1 MKNLLNFLA
10 IALLNGAFLYP
21 LFFSGIGR
29 PVAWWL
35 VGVMAAGG
43 TAAYTSWS
51 STANSSE
58 MAGRIDKTRCMYYK
72 SSFSEIMWNRKTIGN
87 CGR

>member
-10 IALLNGAFLYP
+10 VVLLNAAFLYP

-35 VGVMAAGG
+35 VAAMAAGG
-43 TAAYTSWS
+43 TGCIYL
-51 STANSSE
+51 
-58 MAGRIDKTRCMYYK
+58 MVKY
-72 SSFSEIMWNRKTIGN
+72 RKQL
-87 CGR
+87 